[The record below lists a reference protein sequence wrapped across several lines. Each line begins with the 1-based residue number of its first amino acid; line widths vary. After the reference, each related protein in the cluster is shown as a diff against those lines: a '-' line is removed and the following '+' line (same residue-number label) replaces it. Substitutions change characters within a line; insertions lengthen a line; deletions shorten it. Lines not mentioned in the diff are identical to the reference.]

1 MKEVAAKTTKIS
13 STDAST
19 NVGLMPVT
27 TITIVTTSYGDSG
40 SNNSVNLIKEIKKV
54 KEQVSNDGDNN
65 AATTPNIPN
74 IPNVVISRV
83 IAFLANIDKVVEE
96 RLAKWSKAK
105 KLTLA
110 ASLCL
115 IGLLGAT
122 FTAFSTVK
130 DAVNATTKSVKAVNS
145 SEMEQSLTFLKM
157 SKAKETLHTSDNNND
172 ANQTINVSEVAESW
186 QPIESLL
193 ASTPQRR
200 KQALAKLGLRNNG
213 DYVVT
218 AISLGCDSCIRLAK
232 EINTNAVNNVTN
244 NVVNDEDKINKL
256 EPDNKQYTNQSLT
269 TPVMMV
275 TIASKS
281 EIKTWQ
287 REHLLSYPVQ
297 SISESIMNDL
307 GIVFF
312 PTLIKVSNGQIV
324 GVSQS
329 SSVLAKQPSG
339 VKDNGK

>member
-13 STDAST
+13 LTNAST

-27 TITIVTTSYGDSG
+27 TITIVTTSYGDSS
-40 SNNSVNLIKEIKKV
+40 SNNSVNLVKEVKKV
-54 KEQVSNDGDNN
+54 KEVKEQISSNNN
-65 AATTPNIPN
+65 DAATTSNIPN
-74 IPNVVISRV
+74 IPNVAISRV
-83 IAFLANIDKVVEE
+83 IAFLANIDKAVEE

-115 IGLLGAT
+115 VGLLGAT
-122 FTAFSTVK
+122 FTAFSTIK
-130 DAVNATTKSVKAVNS
+130 DTVNATTKSVKAINS
-145 SEMEQSLTFLKM
+145 SEMEQSLAFLKM
-157 SKAKETLHTSDNNND
+157 SKAKEILHTSDNNSSN
-172 ANQTINVSEVAESW
+172 NQNIEVSEVAESW
-186 QPIESLL
+186 QSIESLL

-213 DYVVT
+213 DYLVA

-232 EINTNAVNNVTN
+232 EINSNAANNAA
-244 NVVNDEDKINKL
+244 NDGDKINKL
-256 EPDNKQYTNQSLT
+256 EPDNKQYINQSLT
-269 TPVMMV
+269 RPVMMV
-275 TIASKS
+275 TIASES

-297 SISESIMNDL
+297 SISESMMNDL

-312 PTLIKVSNGQIV
+312 PTLIKVSNGQIL